1 MDEIIILLIL
11 LVLSGFFS
19 GSETALTSLSMVR
32 VEALLKEGRTG
43 AQALHRLKSN
53 TNRMLI
59 SILIGNNLVNIAA
72 SAMATIL
79 ATQAFGHMG
88 PGLAVGALT
97 LLILIFGEITPKTFA
112 ARYAGPI
119 GLIVAPPL
127 LLFTHIALP
136 LVWILDR
143 LTIFLQ
149 NRVKADADPTVTESE
164 LISMAKYGAEE
175 GTIDRDDKRMIE
187 RIFAFDDLRAK
198 DVMIPKHRVFSL
210 DGDLTIRDVLP
221 KIAATPYTRIP
232 LHSSKS
238 DDVTR
243 VIYLRDVLKEVVK
256 GNMKKSLKKI
266 SYESPLF
273 VPLNQPIQQL
283 FPTLRE
289 DERRPVIVVDEYGV
303 TQGMFTLQDMLE
315 ELVGE
320 IHDEIGYQRQV
331 QEVHKGELLV
341 DGTEELRVVE
351 DHLSCYLSG
360 KPTDTVS
367 HWILQHVER
376 IPKTG
381 DRFTIDD
388 LEVIVEKA
396 SKRRIRQIRL
406 ICPIQAATHAEKHA
420 ATVDNSDTETET
432 PQDLQPDKSET
443 EAEASKDSQTDKSE
457 TENKVI
463 GVN

>member
-1 MDEIIILLIL
+1 MNNLVILLIL
-11 LVLSGFFS
+11 LMLSGFFS

-32 VEALLKEGRTG
+32 VEAYLKEGRAG
-43 AQALHRLKSN
+43 AQALFHLKSN

-72 SAMATIL
+72 SAMATVL
-79 ATQAFGHMG
+79 ATQAFGHFG
-88 PGLAVGALT
+88 PGLAVGVLT

-119 GLIVAPPL
+119 GLLAAPPL
-127 LLFTHIALP
+127 LLFTRVVLP

-149 NRVKADADPTVTESE
+149 NRVKADTDPTVTQFE
-164 LISMAKYGAEE
+164 LISMAEYGAEE
-175 GTIDRDDKRMIE
+175 GTIDHENKQMIE

-198 DVMIPKHRVFSL
+198 DVMIPRHRVFSL

-221 KIAATPYTRIP
+221 KIADSPYTRIP
-232 LHSSKS
+232 LHSKKS
-238 DDVTR
+238 DEVTR
-243 VIYLRDVLKEVVK
+243 VIYLRDVLREVVK
-256 GNMKKSLKKI
+256 GNMKKPLKKV
-266 SYESPLF
+266 SHESPLF
-273 VPLNQPIQQL
+273 VPLNQPVQQL

-320 IHDEIGYQRQV
+320 IHDEIGDQRQV
-331 QEVHKGELLV
+331 QEVNHGELLV

-351 DHLSCYLSG
+351 EHLSCYLSG

-367 HWILQHVER
+367 HWILQHVEH

-396 SKRRIRQIRL
+396 SKRRIRQVRL
-406 ICPIQAATHAEKHA
+406 ICPIQAEIHTEEHDDTADELQKREP
-420 ATVDNSDTETET
+420 SDASQAVKLENKAGVYRT
-432 PQDLQPDKSET
+432 PKS
-443 EAEASKDSQTDKSE
+443 DKSE
-457 TENKVI
+457 TENDVLKEH
-463 GVN
+463 

>member
-1 MDEIIILLIL
+1 MDAIIILLIL

-79 ATQAFGHMG
+79 ATQAFGHLG
-88 PGLAVGALT
+88 PGLAVGVLT

-119 GLIVAPPL
+119 GLVAAPPL
-127 LLFTHIALP
+127 LLFTRIVLP

-164 LISMAKYGAEE
+164 LISMAEYGAEE
-175 GTIDRDDKRMIE
+175 GTIDRDNKRMIE

-198 DVMIPKHRVFSL
+198 DVMIPRHRVFSL
-210 DGDLTIRDVLP
+210 DGDLAIRDVLP
-221 KIAATPYTRIP
+221 KIADSPYTRIP

-238 DDVTR
+238 DEITR
-243 VIYLRDVLKEVVK
+243 VIYLRDILKEVVK

-266 SYESPLF
+266 SHESPLF
-273 VPLNQPIQQL
+273 VPLNQPVQQL

-320 IHDEIGYQRQV
+320 IQDEIGYQRQV

-341 DGTEELRVVE
+341 DGTEEIRVVE
-351 DHLSCYLSG
+351 EHLSCSPSG
-360 KPTDTVS
+360 KPTDTVN
-367 HWILQHVER
+367 HWILKHVER
-376 IPKTG
+376 IPKAG

-388 LEVIVEKA
+388 LDVIVEKA
-396 SKRRIRQIRL
+396 SKRRIHEVRV
-406 ICPIQAATHAEKHA
+406 ICPIQAETRTEIQGVRSEKSKTEA
-420 ATVDNSDTETET
+420 NASQNSQTDE
-432 PQDLQPDKSET
+432 LET
-443 EAEASKDSQTDKSE
+443 EADTALRVT
-457 TENKVI
+457 
-463 GVN
+463 